1 MKNIPANEIELSI
14 VTTVYNSEKIITHL
28 VDQIKSNLDTLS
40 ISYEIILVDDGS
52 EDNSLSAI
60 ESEAK
65 KDNRI
70 KSIILSKN
78 FGQQISVSAGIDCAE
93 GRYILIMDGD
103 LQNPPEEIPNL
114 YRKITEGFDIVYTR
128 SVQKNNLI
136 DSFTSFFFWKF
147 LKRILKID
155 IVDSQLMMRI
165 MTTEVASNFK
175 KYSEKTRTIAAIS
188 HDIGMKK
195 YILNVSNKKRVIG
208 KSNYNTI
215 KRFNLAVD
223 VILDLSQNPL
233 NFIFI
238 IGFLGILFSTF
249 LLLFYVYSYFNG
261 NIIPGFTSNVILII
275 FFGSFNLF
283 FLGIISRYLSI
294 IYIEVK
300 RRPLYTIKKLI
311 NFNLDEKS
319 KTAHNK
325 EIKNIY

>member
-65 KDNRI
+65 KDSRI

-78 FGQQISVSAGIDCAE
+78 FGQQISVSAGIDCAK

-215 KRFNLAVD
+215 KRFNLA
-223 VILDLSQNPL
+223 
-233 NFIFI
+233 
-238 IGFLGILFSTF
+238 
-249 LLLFYVYSYFNG
+249 LLLDF
-261 NIIPGFTSNVILII
+261 
-275 FFGSFNLF
+275 
-283 FLGIISRYLSI
+283 
-294 IYIEVK
+294 
-300 RRPLYTIKKLI
+300 
-311 NFNLDEKS
+311 
-319 KTAHNK
+319 
-325 EIKNIY
+325 

>member
-1 MKNIPANEIELSI
+1 MKNIPANQIELSI

-78 FGQQISVSAGIDCAE
+78 FGQQISVSAGIDCAK

-147 LKRILKID
+147 LKKILKID

-215 KRFNLAVD
+215 KRFNLAID

-238 IGFLGILFSTF
+238 IGFLGVLFSTF

-261 NIIPGFTSNVILII
+261 NIIPGFTTNVILII

-319 KTAHNK
+319 KTVYNK

>member
-1 MKNIPANEIELSI
+1 MKNMQANKIELSI
-14 VTTVYNSEKIITHL
+14 VTTVYNSEKIVTHL

-40 ISYEIILVDDGS
+40 ISYEIILVEDGS
-52 EDNSLSAI
+52 EDNSLSVI
-60 ESEAK
+60 ELEAK

-78 FGQQISVSAGIDCAE
+78 FGQQISVSAGIDCAK

-103 LQNPPEEIPNL
+103 LQNPPEEIPRL
-114 YRKITEGFDIVYTR
+114 YRKITEGFDIVYAR
-128 SVQKNNLI
+128 STQKNNLA

-147 LKRILKID
+147 LKKILKID

-165 MTTEVASNFK
+165 MTSEVASNFK
-175 KYSEKTRTIAAIS
+175 KYSEKMRTIAAINY
-188 HDIGMKK
+188 DIGMKK
-195 YILNVSNKKRVIG
+195 YVLNVSNKKRVIG

-215 KRFNLAVD
+215 NRFNLALD

-233 NFIFI
+233 NFILIF
-238 IGFLGILFSTF
+238 GFLGILFSMF
-249 LLLFYVYSYFNG
+249 LFSFYLYRYFNG
-261 NIIPGFTSNVILII
+261 GVIPGFTTNVILII
-275 FFGSFNLF
+275 FFGSFNFL

-319 KTAHNK
+319 KTIQN
-325 EIKNIY
+325 